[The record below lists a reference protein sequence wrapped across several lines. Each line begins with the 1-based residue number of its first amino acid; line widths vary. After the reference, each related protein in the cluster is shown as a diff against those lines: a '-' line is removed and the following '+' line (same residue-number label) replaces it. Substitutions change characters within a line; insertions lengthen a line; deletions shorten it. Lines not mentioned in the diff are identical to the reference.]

1 MEQIQDVSD
10 VERLAGSLGPLPEPA
25 ARPAL
30 VVMSGLPGTGKTY
43 FCDRLSKRLPLVILE
58 SDSLRKVLFS
68 SPTYSAEE
76 SFHLFQTIHRL
87 IEQLLRKMVS
97 LILDATNLSE
107 RHREYLYSIANRLDV
122 KLVLARIKAPP
133 EIVQARLKRRLEH
146 PEGNSDANLGYLP
159 ENEGLSRNYPS
170 SALHGGYITRYYS
183 NLGQAC
189 ERNRGL
195 G

>member
-87 IEQLLRKMVS
+87 IEQLLRKRVS

-122 KLVLARIKAPP
+122 KLVLARVKAPP
-133 EIVQARLKRRLEH
+133 KIVQARLKRRLEH
-146 PEGNSDANLGYLP
+146 PEGNSDADWATYQKMKASV
-159 ENEGLSRNYPS
+159 ETIHRQHYTVDTSQD
-170 SALHGGYITRYYS
+170 ITPTLDKLVKEIES
-183 NLGQAC
+183 
-189 ERNRGL
+189 
-195 G
+195 